1 MKHNKHHLNGE
12 GSELAM
18 EIMQRLTKL
27 EVKLDDA
34 LMQLYGS
41 DDAPGLPSRMTAVER
56 RVSRI
61 EDSAQAGVKTWQ
73 AVLVG
78 LAFLANLAVSV
89 YSILKDG

>member
-1 MKHNKHHLNGE
+1 
-12 GSELAM
+12 
-18 EIMQRLTKL
+18 
-27 EVKLDDA
+27 
-34 LMQLYGS
+34 
-41 DDAPGLPSRMTAVER
+41 MTAVER

-78 LAFLANLAVSV
+78 LAFLANLAVSL